1 MMLSFQL
8 NKMTYVSN
16 QLFLYMPTEVSVH
29 HLFIFLPVYHAHLP
43 ANSSACPH
51 THRATY
57 PRLNVAAHFDAF
69 LPANH
74 ENLPVDSTAHP
85 HTHGCNRFSFYLFI
99 LKLSFRLTANTY
111 LPTHLR
117 HYVSTATPPPHTHT
131 PFLPSSPSCMLI
143 LTFPFRLKMNAYLTT
158 YLLGTTYLPENE
170 STCSAWWFNAG

>member
-8 NKMTYVSN
+8 NKMTYLSN

-57 PRLNVAAHFDAF
+57 PKLNVAAHFDAF

-74 ENLPVDSTAHP
+74 ENLPVDSTARP

-99 LKLSFRLTANTY
+99 LKLSFRLHTTY
-111 LPTHLR
+111 PQPPPP
-117 HYVSTATPPPHTHT
+117 PPPHTH
-131 PFLPSSPSCMLI
+131 PSSPVHQ
-143 LTFPFRLKMNAYLTT
+143 AA
-158 YLLGTTYLPENE
+158 
-170 STCSAWWFNAG
+170 CSF

>member
-1 MMLSFQL
+1 MLSFQL
-8 NKMTYVSN
+8 NKMTYLSN

-57 PRLNVAAHFDAF
+57 PKLNVAAHFDAF

-74 ENLPVDSTAHP
+74 ENLPVDSTARP

-117 HYVSTATPPPHTHT
+117 HYISTAPLPPPPHTHT
-131 PFLPSSPSCMLI
+131 LPPQFTKLHAHFHFSVQAQNERLPDNSSSGYHRP
-143 LTFPFRLKMNAYLTT
+143 TRK
-158 YLLGTTYLPENE
+158 
-170 STCSAWWFNAG
+170 